1 MLKLLRR
8 IPHSDRAKEVVNAL
22 AQRHPHTK
30 FVSIVGDKC
39 IENLPDARLPMF
51 IIYRK
56 GEVLNQLVS
65 WGTHRERRIEG
76 TCSCRSYELGHRS
89 PRGCV
94 ELEAVL
100 ILGGAI
106 IPRVRRQPDEDR
118 DGSDGSDIDDDD
130 DDPSSRMPSASTRT
144 NAAAPKNL
152 RGKKEDD
159 SDSDF
164 EFDL

>member
-1 MLKLLRR
+1 M
-8 IPHSDRAKEVVNAL
+8 
-22 AQRHPHTK
+22 
-30 FVSIVGDKC
+30 
-39 IENLPDARLPMF
+39 
-51 IIYRK
+51 
-56 GEVLNQLVS
+56 
-65 WGTHRERRIEG
+65 
-76 TCSCRSYELGHRS
+76 
-89 PRGCV
+89 
-94 ELEAVL
+94 L

-152 RGKKEDD
+152 RGKKGND